1 MKTSVRNPL
10 MLPVLIAGLGLL
22 AGKITAQTFT
32 TLYSFREGPTNSS
45 GVYTNSDG
53 AYPFA
58 ELILSGHTLYGT
70 ANGGG
75 GSDNGTV
82 FAVNTDGTEFT
93 ILYAFAASS
102 INPSGV
108 YTNDD
113 GAGPCSGLVS
123 SGTTLY
129 GTAY

>member
-82 FAVNTDGTEFT
+82 FTGFT
-93 ILYAFAASS
+93 NPYAFTASS

-113 GAGPCSGLVS
+113 GAGPSAGLTLSGK
-123 SGTTLY
+123 TLY
-129 GTAY
+129 GTARY